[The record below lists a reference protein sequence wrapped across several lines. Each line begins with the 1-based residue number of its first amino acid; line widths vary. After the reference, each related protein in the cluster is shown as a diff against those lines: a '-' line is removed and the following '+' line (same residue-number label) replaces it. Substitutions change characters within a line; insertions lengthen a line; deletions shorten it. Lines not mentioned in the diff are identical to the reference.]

1 MLRRYDTIGRE
12 ITVIK
17 DINRTMPADLEA
29 IYDVLLA
36 DCLRR
41 TPQDQREVLRV
52 LFAWVAF
59 SMRPVTLDE
68 MTSLKDFVSP
78 NDAFSIGDELQERL
92 SR

>member
-12 ITVIK
+12 ITVLK
-17 DINRTMPADLEA
+17 DITRAMPADLEA
-29 IYDVLLA
+29 IYGVLLA
-36 DCLRR
+36 DCSRR
-41 TPQDQREVLRV
+41 TPQDQREALRV

-68 MTSLKDFVSP
+68 MTSLKDFLSP
-78 NDAFSIGDELQERL
+78 HDAFSIGDELQERL